1 MTSRAVFSSQDGWRY
16 GLLGLPL
23 AFCAL
28 PLYVLMPNLYARQWG
43 VSLAALGAVLLAAR
57 LLDAVLDPWLGRVC
71 DRLFARSI
79 AAVLAFGAAAA
90 LLLGLGFSAIFLPP
104 VQEPDALLAW
114 AGGWLVLTYLAY
126 SALAVAHQ
134 SWGAMLGGDALQR
147 SRVVAWREGL
157 GLVGVVLASVVGNLL
172 GVPLML
178 GLLWLTLGLGWWA
191 WSRAP
196 RPARPKH
203 GMTANACFQTDKV
216 PVTAPVGLW
225 HPMQQPA
232 FRRLLAV
239 FMLNGIASA
248 IPATLVLFFVQDR
261 LQGSEALQ
269 SAALGLYFVCAALSM
284 PLWLRAVARLGL
296 ARSWAV
302 GMGLSVLVFLWASQL
317 GAGDG
322 ALFLIVCALS
332 GAALGSDLA
341 LPGAMLA
348 GLIHDAGD
356 RGRADGAYFGW
367 WNFATKLNLALAAGL
382 ALPLLGWLGYAPGAR
397 DAQALQVLTVA
408 YCLLPCGLKT
418 GAGAAALPFFY
429 PTRGTSRSQHETTSI
444 DPCRRGLFGAGPER
458 LQHTQS
464 DRLRRAKTGAGAARL
479 LQRHARRL
487 RHLYRPLGSGGK
499 ALHRGHG
506 VQLAG

>member
-1 MTSRAVFSSQDGWRY
+1 MTTPGASFRTQDGWRY

-79 AAVLAFGAAAA
+79 AAVLAFGAVAAG
-90 LLLGLGFSAIFLPP
+90 LLGLGFSAIFLPP
-104 VQEPDALLAW
+104 LRTPDALLWW
-114 AGGWLVLTYLAY
+114 AGGWLLLTYLAY

-157 GLVGVVLASVVGNLL
+157 GLVGVVLAAVVGNML
-172 GVPLML
+172 GVPVML
-178 GLLWLTLGLGWWA
+178 LLLWLTLGLGWWA
-191 WSRAP
+191 WSCAP
-196 RPARPKH
+196 RPARS
-203 GMTANACFQTDKV
+203 AA
-216 PVTAPVGLW
+216 APVAAAPSLW
-225 HPMQQPA
+225 HPWRRSA

-261 LQGSEALQ
+261 LLGSEALQ

-284 PLWLRAVARLGL
+284 PLWLRAVARFGL
-296 ARSWAV
+296 ARSWLL

-348 GLIHDAGD
+348 GLIHEAGD

-397 DAQALQVLTVA
+397 DAYALQVLTVA

-418 GAGAAALPFFY
+418 GAALLLHFFY
-429 PTRGTSRSQHETTSI
+429 RQP
-444 DPCRRGLFGAGPER
+444 
-458 LQHTQS
+458 
-464 DRLRRAKTGAGAARL
+464 AAR
-479 LQRHARRL
+479 
-487 RHLYRPLGSGGK
+487 PLSP
-499 ALHRGHG
+499 
-506 VQLAG
+506 